1 MIKFII
7 VHLGTRPVIGLAHI
21 SDWASCEDHISDP
34 VLTVTNTCSTPARF
48 ILADDFRG
56 F

>member
-1 MIKFII
+1 MTKFIV
-7 VHLGTRPVIGLAHI
+7 VHPGTRPVIGLAHI
-21 SDWASCEDHISDP
+21 SEWASCEDHTLDP
-34 VLTVTNTCSTPARF
+34 VLTVTNTCSKPARF